1 MAILFPSRKIKCL
14 KIVILLSKNKL
25 YACVKYLSMF
35 ILTRLVFVFWDITET
50 LMGVDLILIPIVT
63 TKQESMYIFEK
74 KICAQVFQ
82 NCVAV
87 AMCNRVGSEG
97 KMDFAGE
104 SLAVDA
110 NGRVIVKT
118 DDT

>member
-1 MAILFPSRKIKCL
+1 
-14 KIVILLSKNKL
+14 
-25 YACVKYLSMF
+25 
-35 ILTRLVFVFWDITET
+35 
-50 LMGVDLILIPIVT
+50 MGVDLILIPIVT

-118 DDT
+118 DDTEQIV

>member
-1 MAILFPSRKIKCL
+1 MEILFPSRKIKCL

-63 TKQESMYIFEK
+63 TKQESMYIFDK
-74 KICAQVFQ
+74 CFKIVLRLQCATELEARAKWSLQV
-82 NCVAV
+82 
-87 AMCNRVGSEG
+87 
-97 KMDFAGE
+97 
-104 SLAVDA
+104 SL
-110 NGRVIVKT
+110 
-118 DDT
+118 